1 MSRNRAESIFAQG
14 NFSWNSQVFE
24 VCGWSPGRKK
34 DIIHFFS
41 CTTEQN
47 REGKPSTKSVSLK
60 NKWVNAFFWSIE
72 FITSGVLYS
81 KCLGWW
87 LFPALLAN
95 FCLEKNRFNVIVNDY
110 MHANFWICH
119 FRLRYTR
126 ILGCMPPNKESYF
139 DSIEEFHLKTR
150 PSIKRNCLFQC
161 CKSAQN
167 ALRRHLVFFKKG
179 HVSFNQYG
187 IRV

>member
-87 LFPALLAN
+87 PFPALLAN

-119 FRLRYTR
+119 LKFRNKRMLGRMPTKYKILFRLHWR
-126 ILGCMPPNKESYF
+126 IQSKNKTISKKKLFVSMLQISTKCFE
-139 DSIEEFHLKTR
+139 KTSR
-150 PSIKRNCLFQC
+150 
-161 CKSAQN
+161 
-167 ALRRHLVFFKKG
+167 FFWRKG
-179 HVSFNQYG
+179 TFLLTNME
-187 IRV
+187 